1 MEMSLTLHKVKDE
14 HQKKALNAWK
24 AAEYKGSVICGTGFG
39 KSRVGVLA
47 VSHTLNNSDK
57 PFDKA
62 LVLVPTVQLQD
73 QFKEEFTKWGH
84 GDLLNKIEVMCYQSA
99 YKLSGEHYDIVI
111 CDEIHLGLSPEHRKF
126 FINNTYKRIL
136 CMTATLPEE
145 PEYCAILATLAP
157 TVYSLSLDECVDLK
171 LVAPYKILC
180 IPVDLN
186 EEERTEY
193 KKINNSFGYHK
204 QRLGFGAFLTAK
216 AILADSDATSEDKTT
231 AFQFF
236 ACIRKRKK
244 IIDHPSAKV
253 SKLQSLIVNHLDTQI
268 LVFGGSNAFTDEL
281 CASIDD
287 RAVAYHSA
295 KTTKQ
300 KKNALQSFNDGEAD
314 ILCSTKALN
323 QGFNVPNASV
333 GVICGLTSKSLPMI
347 QRLGRL
353 LRFQKGKTGQVYIL
367 YVQDSQEEK
376 WLSEAV
382 KDLRN
387 ITWQK

>member
-1 MEMSLTLHKVKDE
+1 MSLTLHKVKDE

-84 GDLLNKIEVMCYQSA
+84 EDLLDKIEVMCYQSA
-99 YKLSGEHYDIVI
+99 YKLRGEHYDIVI

-157 TVYSLSLDECVDLK
+157 TIYNLSLDECVDLQ
-171 LVAPYKILC
+171 LVAPYSIKC
-180 IPVDLN
+180 IPISLSD
-186 EEERTEY
+186 TEKTDY
-193 KKINNSFGYHK
+193 KKMNNKFVHWKYILGQFDSFNV
-204 QRLGFGAFLTAK
+204 AK
-216 AILADSDATSEDKTT
+216 SILANPNASSEDKM
-231 AFQFF
+231 AASQFF
-236 ACIRKRKK
+236 NAIRGRKK
-244 IIDHPSAKV
+244 IIDHASAKITG
-253 SKLQSLIVNHLDTQI
+253 LQKIVVQHLDTQI

-287 RAVAYHSA
+287 RAVSYHSA

-300 KKNALQSFNDGEAD
+300 KKSALQRFNDGDAD
-314 ILCSTKALN
+314 VLCSTKALN

-333 GVICGLTSKSLPMI
+333 GVICGLTSKSLSMI

-353 LRFQKGKTGQVYIL
+353 LRFKEGKTGQVYIL
-367 YVQDSQEEK
+367 YVENSQEEK
-376 WLSEAV
+376 WLKEAV
-382 KDLRN
+382 KGLRN
-387 ITWQK
+387 ITWVK

>member
-24 AAEYKGSVICGTGFG
+24 TADYKGSVICGTGFG

-47 VSHTLNNSDK
+47 VANTLNGDNNNTA
-57 PFDKA
+57 KA

-73 QFKEEFTKWGH
+73 QFTEEFTKWGH
-84 GDLLNKIEVMCYQSA
+84 EDLLDRIEVMCYQSA

-126 FINNTYKRIL
+126 FINNTYTRIL

-145 PEYCAILATLAP
+145 PEYRAILATLAP
-157 TVYSLSLDECVDLK
+157 TIYNLSLDECVDLE

-180 IPVDLN
+180 IPLDLN
-186 EEERTEY
+186 DEERAEY

-204 QRLGFGAFLTAK
+204 NRLGFGAFDTAK
-216 AILADSDATSEDKTT
+216 AILADGSATPKDKAT

-244 IIDHPSAKV
+244 IIDHASAKV
-253 SKLQSLIVNHLDTQI
+253 SKLQSIIVNHLDTQI

-281 CASIDD
+281 CAAIDD
-287 RAVAYHSA
+287 RAVSYHSA

-300 KKNALQSFNDGEAD
+300 KKNALQRFNDGEAD
-314 ILCSTKALN
+314 VLCSTKALN

-333 GVICGLTSKSLPMI
+333 GVICGLTSKSLSMI
-347 QRLGRL
+347 QRIGRL
-353 LRFQKGKTGQVYIL
+353 LRFQEGKTGQVYIL

-376 WLSEAV
+376 WLKEAV
-382 KDLRN
+382 KGLRN
-387 ITWQK
+387 ITWGK

>member
-1 MEMSLTLHKVKDE
+1 MEMHLIKDE

-24 AAEYKGSVICGTGFG
+24 AADYKGSVICGTGFG

-47 VSHTLNNSDK
+47 TAHTLNNSDK

-73 QFKEEFTKWGH
+73 QFKEEFIKWGH
-84 GDLLNKIEVMCYQSA
+84 EVLLDKIEVMCYQSA

-126 FINNTYKRIL
+126 FINNTYKKIL

-145 PEYCAILATLAP
+145 PEYRAILATLAP
-157 TVYSLSLDECVDLK
+157 TIYNLSLDECVDLK

-180 IPVDLN
+180 IPVNLSD
-186 EEERTEY
+186 EERAEY

-204 QRLGFGAFLTAK
+204 NRLGFGAFDTAK
-216 AILADSDATSEDKTT
+216 AILADSSATSEDKAT

-244 IIDHPSAKV
+244 IIDHASAKI
-253 SKLQSLIVNHLDTQI
+253 SGLQKIVVEHLDTQI

-300 KKNALQSFNDGEAD
+300 KKSALQRFNDGEAD
-314 ILCSTKALN
+314 VLCSTKALN

-333 GVICGLTSKSLPMI
+333 GVICGLTSKSLSMI

-353 LRFQKGKTGQVYIL
+353 LRFKEGKTGQVYIL
-367 YVQDSQEEK
+367 YVEDSQEEK
-376 WLSEAV
+376 WLKEAV
-382 KDLRN
+382 KGLRN
-387 ITWQK
+387 ITWVK

>member
-1 MEMSLTLHKVKDE
+1 MSVINHSVKDE
-14 HQKKALNAWK
+14 HQKKALNAWRNSN
-24 AAEYKGSVICGTGFG
+24 YRGSVICGTGFG

-47 VSHTLNNSDK
+47 VAHTLNNSDNS
-57 PFDKA
+57 FGKA

-73 QFKEEFTKWGH
+73 QFKEEFMKWGH
-84 GDLLNKIEVMCYQSA
+84 EDLLDKIEVMCYQSA

-126 FINNTYKRIL
+126 FINNTYSRIL

-145 PEYCAILATLAP
+145 PEYCTILATLAP
-157 TVYSLSLDECVDLK
+157 TIYNLTLDECVDLK
-171 LVAPYKILC
+171 LVAPYSIKC
-180 IPVDLN
+180 IPINLSADEKLA
-186 EEERTEY
+186 Y
-193 KKINNSFGYHK
+193 KKMNNKFVHWKYILGQFDSFD
-204 QRLGFGAFLTAK
+204 TAK
-216 AILADSDATSEDKTT
+216 AILANPNATPEDKM
-231 AFQFF
+231 AASQFF
-236 ACIRKRKK
+236 NAIRGRKK
-244 IIDHPSAKV
+244 IIDHASAKV
-253 SKLQSLIVNHLDTQI
+253 IGLQKIVAKHLDTQI

-300 KKNALQSFNDGEAD
+300 KKNALQRFNDGEAD
-314 ILCSTKALN
+314 VLCSTKALN

-333 GVICGLTSKSLPMI
+333 GVICGLTSKSLSMI

-353 LRFQKGKTGQVYIL
+353 LRFKEGKTGQVYIL

-376 WLSEAV
+376 WLKEAV
-382 KDLRN
+382 KGLRN
-387 ITWQK
+387 ITWVK

>member
-1 MEMSLTLHKVKDE
+1 MSVTPHLVKDE
-14 HQKKALNAWK
+14 HQKKALDAWK
-24 AAEYKGSVICGTGFG
+24 AAKYRGSVICGTGFG

-47 VSHTLNNSDK
+47 VAHTLNTSDK

-84 GDLLNKIEVMCYQSA
+84 GDLLDKIEVMCYQSA
-99 YKLSGEHYDIVI
+99 YKLKGEYYDIVI
-111 CDEIHLGLSPEHRKF
+111 CDEVHLGLSPKHRKF
-126 FINNTYKRIL
+126 FINNTYGRIL

-145 PEYCAILATLAP
+145 PTYRAILATLAP
-157 TVYSLSLDECVDLK
+157 TVYSLSLDECVDLE

-180 IPVDLN
+180 IPLDLSV
-186 EEERTEY
+186 EERAEY
-193 KKINNSFGYHK
+193 QNINNSFGYHK
-204 QRLGFGAFLTAK
+204 KRLGYGAFDTAK
-216 AILADSDATSEDKTT
+216 AILADSNSTPEDKAT

-244 IIDHPSAKV
+244 IIDHASAKV
-253 SKLQSLIVNHLDTQI
+253 FKLQSIIAEHLDTQI

-281 CASIDD
+281 CAAIDD
-287 RAVAYHSA
+287 RAVAYHSD

-300 KKNALQSFNDGEAD
+300 KKNALQRFNDGDAD
-314 ILCSTKALN
+314 VLCSTKALN

-333 GVICGLTSKSLPMI
+333 GVICGLTSKSLSMI

-353 LRFQKGKTGQVYIL
+353 LRFQVGKTGQVYIL
-367 YVQDSQEEK
+367 YVQNSQEEN
-376 WLSEAV
+376 WLKEAV

-387 ITWQK
+387 ITWVK

>member
-1 MEMSLTLHKVKDE
+1 MSVTPHSVKDE

-24 AAEYKGSVICGTGFG
+24 AADYKGSVICGTGFG

-47 VSHTLNNSDK
+47 TAHTLNNSDK

-73 QFKEEFTKWGH
+73 QFKKEFIKWGH
-84 GDLLNKIEVMCYQSA
+84 EALLDKIEVMCYQSA

-145 PEYCAILATLAP
+145 PEYRAILATLAP
-157 TVYSLSLDECVDLK
+157 TIYNLSLDECVDLK

-180 IPVDLN
+180 IPVNLN
-186 EEERTEY
+186 DEERAEY

-204 QRLGFGAFLTAK
+204 NRLGFSAFDTAK
-216 AILADSDATSEDKTT
+216 AILADSSATSEDKAT

-244 IIDHPSAKV
+244 IIDHASAKV
-253 SKLQSLIVNHLDTQI
+253 SGLQKIVAEHLDTQI

-287 RAVAYHSA
+287 RAVSYHSA

-300 KKNALQSFNDGEAD
+300 KKSALQRFNDGDAD
-314 ILCSTKALN
+314 VLCSTKALN
-323 QGFNVPNASV
+323 QGFNVPNASI
-333 GVICGLTSKSLPMI
+333 GVICGLTSKSLSMI

-353 LRFQKGKTGQVYIL
+353 LRFKEEKTGQVYIL
-367 YVQDSQEEK
+367 YVEDSQEEK
-376 WLSEAV
+376 WLKEAV

-387 ITWQK
+387 ITWVK